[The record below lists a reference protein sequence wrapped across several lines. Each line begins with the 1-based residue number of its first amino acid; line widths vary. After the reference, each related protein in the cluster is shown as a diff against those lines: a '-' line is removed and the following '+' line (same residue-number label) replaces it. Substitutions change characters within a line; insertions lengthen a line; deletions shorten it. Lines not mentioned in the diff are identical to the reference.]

1 MTHFVSFPERRQ
13 TVSKVIRP
21 DPRRDRTRTTALT
34 AARGL
39 LLEEGLEAVTHLRV
53 ATRSGLGRKTI
64 YRHWPTKTALL
75 LDSLSTREWARVE
88 RSGDLQIDLARH
100 LEQLRRAL
108 VEGPLARIL
117 VAILERAAVD
127 PDFRPLHHALAT
139 EGLRPLSKILRAG
152 VRTGRL
158 PPDLDL
164 NLALG
169 LLEGPLFYRV
179 LVLGERPSAAVIPG
193 VLRAFLAHP
202 PRRPKDPK
210 KKRPPAGSRKRART

>member
-1 MTHFVSFPERRQ
+1 M
-13 TVSKVIRP
+13 
-21 DPRRDRTRTTALT
+21 ALA

-39 LLEEGLEAVTHLRV
+39 LFEEGLEAVTHLRV

-88 RSGDLQIDLARH
+88 QSGDLQVDLTRH

-127 PDFRPLHHALAT
+127 PTFLPLHRTLAT

-152 VRTGRL
+152 VRRGRL

-164 NLALG
+164 KMALG
-169 LLEGPLFYRV
+169 VLEGPLFYRV
-179 LVLGERPSAAVIPG
+179 LVLGERPSAAAIPPL
-193 VLRAFLAHP
+193 LRAFLAHP
-202 PRRPKDPK
+202 PRRPTVRG
-210 KKRPPAGSRKRART
+210 KKRSPAGSGRRART